1 VADVLVVFSADGAD
15 ASFDV
20 EVESFVSDVVVV
32 TSSCWA
38 VTGSGWVI
46 GATMLSEFI
55 GLIGL
60 AGLIGLDT
68 FVGFIGL
75 STQLFRVSTHG
86 AATGC
91 P

>member
-1 VADVLVVFSADGAD
+1 VVFSADGAD

-20 EVESFVSDVVVV
+20 EADSFVSDVVVV

-46 GATMLSEFI
+46 GAAMLSEFI
-55 GLIGL
+55 GFNGL
-60 AGLIGLDT
+60 AGLIGLDM
-68 FVGFIGL
+68 FAGFIGL
-75 STQLFRVSTHG
+75 SVQLFAVSTHG
-86 AATGC
+86 ATTGC